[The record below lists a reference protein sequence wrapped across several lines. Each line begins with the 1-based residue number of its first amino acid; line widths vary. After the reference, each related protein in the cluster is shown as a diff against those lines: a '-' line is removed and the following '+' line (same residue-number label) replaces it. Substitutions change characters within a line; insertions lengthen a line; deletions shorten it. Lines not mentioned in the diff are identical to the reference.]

1 LLLFINVLKKCFYD
15 MDQKW
20 LIKNLPL
27 PKEFEYIFIK
37 YIQTLKIYF
46 KDNFIKNMLKVEIL
60 LILILNWILKNIKS
74 SIEKFINKYYY
85 KQQKIRYTKHKKLLK
100 KSKLY
105 NFLKN
110 IILFKKYQINFVF
123 YTTTKQNTY
132 RFFFF

>member
-1 LLLFINVLKKCFYD
+1 
-15 MDQKW
+15 
-20 LIKNLPL
+20 
-27 PKEFEYIFIK
+27 
-37 YIQTLKIYF
+37 
-46 KDNFIKNMLKVEIL
+46 MLKVEIL